1 MIDFFK
7 KPFRWA
13 MIFTAIMI
21 GTFSFVM
28 LDTFVIP
35 KSYQMIASDDSTQED
50 TSVGSADDQAQEQQ
64 SGDDTSSTTEE
75 NSSTADAGDESN
87 AESDSTPIISDT
99 SYEDDNIKISI
110 STVREYDSNVYIAD
124 IQVSD
129 VSYLKTAFAD
139 NTYGRNIKAAT
150 SVTAES
156 NNAIFA
162 INGDYY
168 GFRDYGYVLRNGTL
182 YRDTAGDAQDLVVD
196 NSGNFSII
204 NEEEVSTDELDLDSI
219 WQILSFGP
227 ALINNGEI
235 VVDSTSEVSRAKT
248 SNPRTAIGQISPL
261 HYVIV
266 VSDGRT
272 DESEGLS
279 LLQLA
284 EVFADLGCTTA
295 YNLDGGGSSTMYFNG
310 EVVNVPTD
318 GRDFGEREVSDIVYI
333 GY

>member
-1 MIDFFK
+1 MLELYLVYFWFVNCDVKESKELLCMIDFFK
-7 KPFRWA
+7 KPYRWA
-13 MIFTAIMI
+13 MIFTGLMI
-21 GTFSFVM
+21 GAFAFVM

-35 KSYQMIASDDSTQED
+35 KSYQMIASEGDTGEGED
-50 TSVGSADDQAQEQQ
+50 TDSENEQPQDGLSVD
-64 SGDDTSSTTEE
+64 
-75 NSSTADAGDESN
+75 
-87 AESDSTPIISDT
+87 DT

-110 STVREYDSNVYIAD
+110 NTIREYDSNIYIAD

-129 VSYLKTAFAD
+129 ISYLKTAFAN
-139 NTYGRNIKAAT
+139 NTYGRNIKSTT
-150 SVTAES
+150 SDTAKN

-182 YRDTAGDAQDLVVD
+182 YRNTEGDTEDLVID

-204 NEEEVSTDELDLDSI
+204 KEEEVSTDELDLDSI

-227 ALINNGEI
+227 ALIENAEI

-284 EVFADLGCTTA
+284 EVFEDLGCTTA
-295 YNLDGGGSSTMYFNG
+295 YNLDGGGSSTMFFNG
-310 EVVNVPTD
+310 EIVNVPTD
-318 GRDFGEREVSDIVYI
+318 GRDYGEREVSDIVYI